1 MSWELTIGC
10 LWGRSDPG
18 RRGLSG
24 HEVRMSLETQEKEV
38 DEVSSS
44 QSLLAP
50 RGSLDVGSKHVGIRL
65 SVQETGSIL
74 GWRRSPGEGN
84 GNLLQY
90 SCLGNPLDR
99 GA

>member
-1 MSWELTIGC
+1 
-10 LWGRSDPG
+10 
-18 RRGLSG
+18 
-24 HEVRMSLETQEKEV
+24 MSLETQEKEV

-50 RGSLDVGSKHVGIRL
+50 RGSLDVGSKHVGIHL
-65 SVQETGSIL
+65 SMQETGVQSL
-74 GWRRSPGEGN
+74 GGEGN